1 MPTFRLRRDTGG
13 SALRSTNND
22 SLRAIDLI
30 TYTVTMVVTSTFN
43 PALSSLSLISTL
55 INNLLN
61 SQFLI
66 SSSKNLSQSTV
77 LSSLILTQSFRFLTL
92 SILNTFSASISRLNS
107 VSKDLSSTLTAVF
120 LKQAQISLQ
129 TASNAVTL
137 TLQKA
142 LSINRSF
149 ANTFNPTLVLLPL
162 KGVNVGMTFS
172 ISVSKLLEVS
182 RGASSV
188 LSIVFAKLSTKLLVA
203 SSTFSSNVM
212 LTRLWTLLLEASSLF
227 NLQLFTQ
234 YTRFVSLEIIST
246 FSVSFQRISSFLLTI
261 PDVLD
266 GGNQGSSGG
275 LLDGGDESSSYDS
288 TYDSSNQDLEYFI
301 TGTQKNVQRSFSIS
315 STFLSL
321 IDTLLIPGMGAFEQA
336 LEVLETFGASFSRLV
351 TTSRN
356 LESSLDGSFLRLTSR
371 AFAVSS
377 SLTATFV
384 QSSFKNIVSTV
395 ESSINLFKSTAR
407 TLSATLDTSLEIAR
421 IAAYWLSLAVINTFS
436 SLFNINVGKFVSLS
450 SSNSVSFQKSIST
463 SIELALSTVINL
475 FTQSL
480 RFISLA
486 VLSTFSVV
494 RSLIA
499 TSSLAL
505 TETLD
510 NSIQKVVAAT
520 RSLSS
525 TATSL
530 IQSAVSKTI
539 TSTLTSAINTVRLP
553 NINLNPDFSTTFAIG
568 KEVGK
573 TISNGFTA
581 LTSITTFVAH
591 WVSLATINTFGVS
604 LTKLPY
610 KFINASFEG
619 QLSFQKSLAKL
630 VELSA
635 YSTLSLLT
643 QTARFVSLSI
653 VSAFSLFNNI
663 SVDKATNV
671 AGTLN
676 SAFQRQISRTSALTA
691 SFTTAINRITTK
703 SLLSSWTAQ
712 LDIDNVIAKTMSIN
726 LNSSLTFVRQL
737 SKFLNTSVNTAL
749 QILRFVAYWLSLAIV
764 DTFSSSLT
772 KLPNKLIVTSAEN
785 TVSYQRL
792 ITQAF
797 NVTALQTVNLLT
809 QSLRFV
815 SLNILSSYTV
825 ARNFAIDKTVSF
837 SSSLTA
843 AYQSSIT
850 RLFTIS
856 EDLTTQ
862 FTRSVAKSFNLTEIA
877 SLNFSRLTS
886 SNINVTVDVST
897 TFVRQVAKN
906 LALSLNTTVDV
917 LRVVAYWLSMA
928 VVDAF
933 DTSITRLPNKFASIN
948 SSNTVNYVK
957 QIYKIA
963 ALTSSN
969 VINLLTQTLRFVS
982 LSIISEFSLI
992 RSSLVGKANDVTS
1005 SLTAAFQRQI
1015 STNNALDTTL
1025 TSVIRKTVANS
1036 ISIVLTTQLNISNLI
1051 AKAIDLSLESSLVFV
1066 RQVVKSIVSNVSLS
1080 SEIMRIV
1087 AYWISMAVVDTFETL
1102 LVKLPNKF
1110 FAISSD
1116 LSPNLTRQI
1125 FKAISTTTNSVI
1137 TLLTQTLR
1145 FVSLSLLSSFGLTK
1159 TVNVDTTT
1167 SVTEELISAFQRQSS
1182 RALTLSQV
1190 LTTAVNK
1197 NVTNSMLSSWTA
1209 QLNVGKLISNNLALD
1224 LDSSLVFVRQLAK
1237 SISLNVNLTVDMLRF
1252 VAYWLS
1258 LAIVDTFDSALV
1270 RLPNKLLNR
1279 PLSNDIS
1286 FQRSISKS
1294 ITLASSQL
1302 ITLLTQTLR
1311 FLSLSIVSSFTASR
1325 SVVVYKFVQ
1334 AIEGF
1339 NVAFQNQLAR
1349 LVSLTASFDT
1359 TVNKNIFKAF
1369 ASTWTAS
1376 INLSQLVSKLVDA
1389 TLEGGINFVRQT
1401 AKSISI
1407 NSEYT
1412 IDMLRFVAYWLSM
1425 ALVNSFAASFEKMP
1439 YKIFSLQSTASLTT
1453 KKEVDFK
1460 INHNMFQS
1468 LIMFLQPTLYLTS
1481 SMINEFAVSTRL
1493 NINKLVDVNEILSAN
1508 LSRSV
1513 NKSLG
1518 AAVEFTININKLL
1531 TQNLTTAVENTLAA
1545 SRAISRSLSLS
1556 TTLDSVIQKAISSL
1570 LSLTTETLTNIA
1582 RFVAYW
1588 FSMAIVNN
1596 FDPAQQ
1602 NKAGKSIAADL
1613 STELSFTRA
1622 ITQAFNLTVTASS
1635 LVLTQTLRF
1644 ISLSI
1649 VDNFNTSVAPIISKL
1664 IALNNELTSTFSS
1677 QVRKTINLSL
1687 DNSASLIKSVTSTL
1701 SASITGVATFSK
1713 SIGFSLSRTVS
1724 FELDTAKFMT
1734 RTLSSTVTLSAEMAR
1749 FVAYWL
1755 SMAITNIFDAAIV
1768 KRTNKL
1774 VTASVSSEINFQ
1786 RSITNALNLLL
1797 TASVNIFTQTLRFIS
1812 LAILNNFDTA
1822 LTPVINKFVNT
1833 SVEFGAQTRNQV
1845 NTSIALTLTGGT
1857 GFAKNIFKAFNLSS
1871 SNLIA
1876 FSNLIAVNIDKALT
1890 LDSSVIKHVSK
1901 TLAASLSLP
1910 VDIARFVAH
1919 WLSLAIIDVFDSS
1932 IVKLPNKLI
1941 SADPINTVVYQKSI
1955 NAFIN
1960 QVLIASTN
1968 IFTQTL
1974 RFVSLAI
1981 VSGFE
1986 VTRSVL
1992 IQFAVQLSQTFSSNF
2007 NRVINTLI
2015 AINSIFATQLN
2026 RGFFKL
2032 VSAVLEPS
2040 FSVTKQIG
2048 SFMVSSWN
2056 SQASISRQSSTRLE
2070 TSFSGSTNFARY
2082 MAYLV
2087 TTGISLTFNIQTFVN
2102 KTISSVNTYSVQYQ
2116 NNIVKFVS
2124 GALTT
2129 TTNIATQSFRYVS
2142 LAITSSFSPILNRLT
2157 SFLIATS
2164 FSSSLILSR
2173 ANAKLLALDLSVSVN
2188 IQRLT
2193 SIIVSLRLQS
2203 LFDAIVQKTLLRTI
2217 AYTFEKY
2224 IFDNTMQGGSSE
2236 TSTFEEIVDGSAG
2249 SGIVEGNPRLIA
2261 VLARTIGKEQIIT
2274 LNIAVNLLKVIS
2286 MNVRFAI
2293 VNLFETSLV
2302 KSVQHTVLASIDLST
2317 NFQRSINVVMSH
2329 VFSLTTSLLTQSLR
2343 FISLSILDQF
2353 QTNFVITVS
2362 KGINNGFTLTAE
2374 WIKNTLKNL
2383 TTLSENIVVLV
2394 RLPNKLLTLG
2404 SEFIT
2409 SFTSIILKYLQNVS
2423 TFVTQL
2429 STQSLRFITLAVINS
2444 FASERRV
2451 LASSFYNVD
2460 TEVAASNL
2468 NTVGKLMASSTS
2480 SEINLSRIVAISIL
2494 TTMTTAV
2501 EFARFIAISINF
2513 VLTASTLL
2521 GTQSLRFI
2529 SLAIVNIF
2537 EVARTNLIGITRAT
2551 TVEIV
2556 VNLRFTKN
2564 FMKLLEAATTLA
2576 TRRSH
2581 TLYGTL
2587 TTFAV
2592 DKSQPGSEGS
2602 PQEMQRKTGGTARK
2616 RNIKNDG
2623 STFFRRGET
2632 DDLD

>member
-1 MPTFRLRRDTGG
+1 MRAFKLRRNTGG
-13 SALRSTNND
+13 SALRAVDSDGLRALD
-22 SLRAIDLI
+22 SLL
-30 TYTVTMVVTSTFN
+30 YTVTLVITSTFN
-43 PALSSLSLISTL
+43 PTLSPLSLINRL
-55 INNLLN
+55 INNLIN
-61 SQFLI
+61 SEFLI
-66 SSSKNLSQSTV
+66 NSSKNIDQSTV
-77 LSSLILTQSFRFLTL
+77 LSSLILTQSLRFLTL
-92 SILNTFSASISRLNS
+92 SILNNFSASISRLNS
-107 VSKDLSSTLTAVF
+107 VSKDLGSAFTAIF

-149 ANTFNPTLVLLPL
+149 ANTFNLTLAFIPL

-172 ISVSKLLEVS
+172 INFSKLLEVS
-182 RGASSV
+182 RGAFSV
-188 LSIVFAKLSTKLLVA
+188 FN
-203 SSTFSSNVM
+203 SN
-212 LTRLWTLLLEASSLF
+212 LAISRLFTTLLEISSLF
-227 NLQLFTQ
+227 NSQLFTQ
-234 YTRFVSLEIIST
+234 YTRFVSLAIDST
-246 FSVSFQRISSFLLTI
+246 FSVSFHRISSFLLTI

-266 GGNQGSSGG
+266 GGNQGSFGG
-275 LLDGGDESSSYDS
+275 LLDGGDESSSYDY
-288 TYDSSNQDLEYFI
+288 TYDGSNQDLEYFI

-315 STFLSL
+315 STFLSV
-321 IDTLLIPGMGAFEQA
+321 IDTLFTPGPGGFINYPLAM
-336 LEVLETFGASFSRLV
+336 EVLQTFSNSFAKLIATSSNIDNTLSGSVQRLASQAF
-351 TTSRN
+351 TITSSFTSSFVSSSFRN
-356 LESSLDGSFLRLTSR
+356 IAATLESSLNL
-371 AFAVSS
+371 V
-377 SLTATFV
+377 
-384 QSSFKNIVSTV
+384 KNAS
-395 ESSINLFKSTAR
+395 K
-407 TLSATLDTSLEIAR
+407 TLSATLDTSLDIAR
-421 IAAYWLSLAVINTFS
+421 IAAYWLSLAVVNTFS
-436 SLFNINVGKFVSLS
+436 SLFNINVGKFFSLS
-450 SSNSVSFQKSIST
+450 SSNSVSFQKLILT
-463 SIELALSTVINL
+463 SIELVLSIVINL

-499 TSSLAL
+499 TSSLDLAQ
-505 TETLD
+505 TLD

-525 TATSL
+525 TATPL

-539 TSTLTSAINTVRLP
+539 TSTLTSAINTVKLP
-553 NINLNPDFSTTFAIG
+553 NINLNPNFSTTFAVG

-581 LTSITTFVAH
+581 LTAITTFVAH

-653 VSAFSLFNNI
+653 VSAFNLSSNI
-663 SVDKATNV
+663 SVGKATNL
-671 AGTLN
+671 AETLN
-676 SAFQRQISRTSALTA
+676 SAFQRQISRTTALTA
-691 SFTTAINRITTK
+691 SFTSAIKKVVTK

-712 LDIDNVIAKTMSIN
+712 LDIDNVIAKMMSIDLN
-726 LNSSLTFVRQL
+726 LSLTLVRQL
-737 SKFLNTSVNTAL
+737 SKSLSANVDTTL
-749 QILRFVAYWLSLAIV
+749 EMLRFVAYWLSLAIV

-772 KLPNKLIVTSAEN
+772 KLPSKLIATSADN

-797 NVTALQTVNLLT
+797 NVTLLQTVNLLT

-815 SLNILSSYTV
+815 SLNIISSYTV
-825 ARNFAIDKTVSF
+825 ARNFAIDKTVSL

-843 AYQSSIT
+843 AYQASIT
-850 RLFTIS
+850 RLFTITQ
-856 EDLTTQ
+856 DLTAQ

-886 SNINVTVDVST
+886 SNINVTVDAST
-897 TFVRQVAKN
+897 TFIRQVAKN
-906 LALSLNTTVDV
+906 LTLSLNTTVDV
-917 LRVVAYWLSMA
+917 LRIVAYWL
-928 VVDAF
+928 
-933 DTSITRLPNKFASIN
+933 
-948 SSNTVNYVK
+948 
-957 QIYKIA
+957 
-963 ALTSSN
+963 
-969 VINLLTQTLRFVS
+969 
-982 LSIISEFSLI
+982 
-992 RSSLVGKANDVTS
+992 
-1005 SLTAAFQRQI
+1005 
-1015 STNNALDTTL
+1015 
-1025 TSVIRKTVANS
+1025 
-1036 ISIVLTTQLNISNLI
+1036 
-1051 AKAIDLSLESSLVFV
+1051 
-1066 RQVVKSIVSNVSLS
+1066 
-1080 SEIMRIV
+1080 
-1087 AYWISMAVVDTFETL
+1087 SMAVVDTFETL

-1110 FAISSD
+1110 LTINLD
-1116 LSPNLTRQI
+1116 LSPNLTRKI
-1125 FKAISTTTNSVI
+1125 FKVISTTTNSVI
-1137 TLLTQTLR
+1137 NLLTQTLR
-1145 FVSLSLLSSFGLTK
+1145 FVSLSLLSSFGLMK
-1159 TVNVDTTT
+1159 TVNVDATT

-1197 NVTNSMLSSWTA
+1197 NITNLMLSSWTA
-1209 QLNVGKLISNNLALD
+1209 QLNVGKLISNNLTLN
-1224 LDSSLVFVRQLAK
+1224 LDSSLVFVRQLAQ
-1237 SISLNVNLTVDMLRF
+1237 SISLNVYLTVDMLRF
-1252 VAYWLS
+1252 VAYW
-1258 LAIVDTFDSALV
+1258 F
-1270 RLPNKLLNR
+1270 
-1279 PLSNDIS
+1279 
-1286 FQRSISKS
+1286 
-1294 ITLASSQL
+1294 
-1302 ITLLTQTLR
+1302 
-1311 FLSLSIVSSFTASR
+1311 
-1325 SVVVYKFVQ
+1325 
-1334 AIEGF
+1334 
-1339 NVAFQNQLAR
+1339 
-1349 LVSLTASFDT
+1349 
-1359 TVNKNIFKAF
+1359 
-1369 ASTWTAS
+1369 
-1376 INLSQLVSKLVDA
+1376 
-1389 TLEGGINFVRQT
+1389 
-1401 AKSISI
+1401 
-1407 NSEYT
+1407 
-1412 IDMLRFVAYWLSM
+1412 SM
-1425 ALVNSFAASFEKMP
+1425 ALINSFTTSVAKMP
-1439 YKIFSLQSTASLTT
+1439 LKTVNVSSITSLSTSKVVGLKIRY
-1453 KKEVDFK
+1453 
-1460 INHNMFQS
+1460 NMYQS
-1468 LIMFLQPTLYLTS
+1468 LMMLLQPTLYLTS

-1493 NINKLVDVNEILSAN
+1493 NINKLVAVNEILSTN
-1508 LSRSV
+1508 LARSV
-1513 NKSLG
+1513 ARTL
-1518 AAVEFTININKLL
+1518 
-1531 TQNLTTAVENTLAA
+1531 NLTTEFVISINRFVTQTLAPTFNQTVVI
-1545 SRAISRSLSLS
+1545 SRAIARNFNLS
-1556 TTLDSVIQKAISSL
+1556 TTLDSVVRKTVSSL
-1570 LSLTTETLTNIA
+1570 LSLTAQTAVDIA

-1588 FSMAIVNN
+1588 FSMAIVDN
-1596 FDPAQQ
+1596 FDTSQQ
-1602 NKAGKSIAADL
+1602 SRAGKSVTADL
-1613 STELSFTRA
+1613 SGGISFTRA
-1622 ITQAFNLTVTASS
+1622 ITQAFNLALTASS

-1649 VDNFNTSVAPIISKL
+1649 VDNFNTSVAPTISKL
-1664 IALNNELTSTFSS
+1664 IASTTELTGAFSS

-1687 DNSASLIKSVTSTL
+1687 DNSASLINSVTSTL

-1724 FELDTAKFMT
+1724 FGLDTARFMT

-1797 TASVNIFTQTLRFIS
+1797 TASMNIFTQTLRFIS
-1812 LAILNNFDTA
+1812 LAILNNFNTA

-1857 GFAKNIFKAFNLSS
+1857 EFAKNIFKAFNLSS

-1919 WLSLAIIDVFDSS
+1919 WLSLAIINVFDSS

-1992 IQFAVQLSQTFSSNF
+1992 VQFAVQLSQTFSINF

-2015 AINSIFATQLN
+2015 AINSTFATQLN
-2026 RGFFKL
+2026 RGYFKL

-2040 FSVTKQIG
+2040 LSVTKQIG

-2082 MAYLV
+2082 MVYLV
-2087 TTGISLTFNIQTFVN
+2087 TTGISFTFNIQTFVN

-2116 NNIVKFVS
+2116 NNIAKFVS
-2124 GALTT
+2124 GAFTT

-2157 SFLIATS
+2157 SFLVAIN
-2164 FSSSLILSR
+2164 FSSSLILFR
-2173 ANAKLLALDLSVSVN
+2173 ANAKLLALDLSVSVS

-2203 LFDAIVQKTLLRTI
+2203 LFEAIVQKTLLRTI

-2261 VLARTIGKEQIIT
+2261 VLARTIGKEQIVT

-2293 VNLFETSLV
+2293 VNLFETSLI
-2302 KSVQHTVLASIDLST
+2302 KSVQHTVLASIDFST
-2317 NFQRSINVVMSH
+2317 NFQRSINVALRH

-2343 FISLSILDQF
+2343 FISLTILDQF
-2353 QTNFVITVS
+2353 QTNFGIAVS
-2362 KGINNGFTLTAE
+2362 KGINNSFTLTAE
-2374 WIKNTLKNL
+2374 WTKNTLKNL
-2383 TTLSENIVVLV
+2383 TALSENTVVLV

-2409 SFTSIILKYLQNVS
+2409 SSTSIISKYLQNVS
-2423 TFVTQL
+2423 TFVAQL
-2429 STQSLRFITLAVINS
+2429 STQSLRFITLALINS
-2444 FASERRV
+2444 FASERKV
-2451 LASSFYNVD
+2451 LTSPFYNVD
-2460 TEVAASNL
+2460 TEVTASNR
-2468 NTVGKLMASSTS
+2468 NTVGKLISSSTG
-2480 SEINLSRIVAISIL
+2480 SEINFSRIVASSVL
-2494 TTMTTAV
+2494 TTMTTAI

-2551 TVEIV
+2551 TVEII

-2602 PQEMQRKTGGTARK
+2602 GQATQRKTGGNARK
-2616 RNIKNDG
+2616 RTTKNEG
-2623 STFFRRGET
+2623 SSFFRRGET